1 MKAILRKDGTVEV
14 FEELYSQIRTN
25 NKPIEIP
32 QEFLFSLFSIRDID
46 ISEATLRSLFLMLE
60 KYPAL
65 KHMDLTFYD
74 CTTLGYLPQ
83 EEDRG
88 ILKIYKDI
96 QYFSYKCKFVT
107 HDSKEVDFHHYRID
121 DIIDTKISIEEG
133 AQPTLLEI
141 LVTVMDGVRFTKAFC
156 PIMRFIEENP
166 RALKMPSSHSMDQK
180 A

>member
-1 MKAILRKDGTVEV
+1 
-14 FEELYSQIRTN
+14 
-25 NKPIEIP
+25 
-32 QEFLFSLFSIRDID
+32 
-46 ISEATLRSLFLMLE
+46 MLL

-65 KHMDLTFYD
+65 KSIDTTFDSYASH
-74 CTTLGYLPQ
+74 GYLPE

-88 ILKIYKDI
+88 ILKIYKDA
-96 QYFSYKCKFVT
+96 QNSSYRCKLET
-107 HDSKEVDFHHYRID
+107 HDSGEVDFHKYRID